1 MKLASVRVIVPRKLA
16 IGFAVATAMASALSL
31 GASDNVAADSHT
43 TTAEEPP
50 SVIPARTY
58 FRVESK
64 VFTEKATQPS
74 SESLTLFVIDSGNP
88 YRNFAYDFLSSPS
101 EITVIDTSGQ
111 TTTRKGVDGR
121 YRASTVEDVRIKL
134 LDPARKLRT
143 ELNLGDLQK
152 FSEQLRSRAARQ
164 TNPLLKFAAD
174 PKFSESSEQNDAGET
189 CVRFTSPLLAYRV
202 WLTSDVPENAD
213 FDRYFDFC
221 DFSAQLN
228 SMMHP
233 GTLPPFPRMKVD
245 ADLRLKAGRPPA
257 RVEVTIS
264 DDAKGA
270 KPIVLRSEH
279 HFSTQLTAEDQ
290 KRIDEANDQLKT
302 FKQVSWEEYLR
313 PIQQAK
319 R

>member
-16 IGFAVATAMASALSL
+16 IGFAVATAMASALSF
-31 GASDNVAADSHT
+31 GASDNVSADSHT
-43 TTAEEPP
+43 TAAEEPP
-50 SVIPARTY
+50 SVIPARMY

-74 SESLTLFVIDSGNP
+74 SENLTLFVINSGNQ
-88 YRNFAYDFLSSPS
+88 YQNLAYDFLSSPS
-101 EITVIDTSGQ
+101 EITVIDTRGQ
-111 TTTRKGVDGR
+111 HTLRKEAGR
-121 YRASTVEDVRIKL
+121 YVASAVEDVRITL
-134 LDPARKLRT
+134 LDPTRKLRT

-164 TNPLLKFAAD
+164 ANPLLKFAAD

-189 CVRFTSPLLAYRV
+189 CMRFTSPLLTYRV

-264 DDAKGA
+264 DDAKGG
-270 KPIVLRSEH
+270 KPIALRSEH
-279 HFSTQLTAEDQ
+279 HFLAQLTAEDQ
-290 KRIDEANDQLKT
+290 KRIDEANEDLKT